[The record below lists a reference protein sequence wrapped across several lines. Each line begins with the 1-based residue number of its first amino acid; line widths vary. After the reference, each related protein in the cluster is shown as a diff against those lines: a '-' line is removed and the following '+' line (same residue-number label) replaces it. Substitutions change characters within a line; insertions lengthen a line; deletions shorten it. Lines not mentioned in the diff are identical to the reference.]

1 MTNFEKIF
9 SLVLSDFFYYVAIF
23 LVVYYIYKMDQRGR
37 KAIRERN
44 QKNLNSLTEKATPAA
59 MLDLI
64 YKGNDLAAAGKR
76 LEAIEVY
83 KSALIYSEKSPNT
96 NFKLAKMYSLEN
108 DSDNSF
114 MFLSKAVEDGFN
126 DFEMINN
133 DISLIY
139 LRNDSRYREFATNG
153 YKTSKIQKEDGRP
166 LSRLDELGKLSSLYE
181 KGVLTIEEFENE
193 KKKILSN

>member
-23 LVVYYIYKMDQRGR
+23 LVLYYIYKMDQKGR

-44 QKNLNSLTEKATPAA
+44 QKNLNSLTEKATPAG

-64 YKGNDLAAAGKR
+64 YKGNDFAAAGKR
-76 LEAIEVY
+76 QEAIEVY

>member
-1 MTNFEKIF
+1 M
-9 SLVLSDFFYYVAIF
+9 AIF
-23 LVVYYIYKMDQRGR
+23 FSWITFSIVAALIGKSRKIGGFKTFLISIFLTPLVGLIF
-37 KAIRERN
+37 AF
-44 QKNLNSLTEKATPAA
+44 NSEKTTEKATPAG

-76 LEAIEVY
+76 QEAIEVY

-166 LSRLDELGKLSSLYE
+166 LSRLDELVKLSSLYE